1 MAATDTVHGWA
12 SHETWL
18 THLHL
23 TNSESSQAWVADLV
37 AQALAEDP
45 EHPRAHLAFA
55 LRTEVTDGL
64 PDVAV
69 EGLLGDLV
77 LAALA
82 RVDWH
87 QLAEA
92 FLELEEVEDQ

>member
-23 TNSESSQAWVADLV
+23 TNDEASQAWVADLV

-45 EHPRAHLAFA
+45 EHPRAQLAFA
-55 LRTEVTDGL
+55 LRVEVIDNL
-64 PDVAV
+64 PAVAV

-77 LAALA
+77 GAALA

-87 QLAEA
+87 QLAEYY
-92 FLELEEVEDQ
+92 LDLEEVDR